1 MAGYTPNRNGPMLVQ
16 DNGEDLNKINEYF
29 NQTVDMKKLKNDLE
43 DHPKYRT
50 QAKAIGQFNLAEAQY
65 KRGPANYHHHY
76 HNAIVGM
83 DDADGRYNAKWLDLG
98 GLKSPQNHDLGG
110 VTTGDFRRGQGGLFC
125 RITRPY
131 NAVNI
136 PELYMEAE

>member
-1 MAGYTPNRNGPMLVQ
+1 M
-16 DNGEDLNKINEYF
+16 
-29 NQTVDMKKLKNDLE
+29 E

-50 QAKAIGQFNLAEAQY
+50 QARALGQFGIAEAQY
-65 KRGPANYHHHY
+65 RRGPANYHHHY

-83 DDADGRYNAKWLDLG
+83 EDADGRYNAKWLDLG

-136 PELYMEAE
+136 PELYMEAEQKRSFLNLDHNPFEGQDMMKTQNRYTKGV

>member
-1 MAGYTPNRNGPMLVQ
+1 M
-16 DNGEDLNKINEYF
+16 D
-29 NQTVDMKKLKNDLE
+29 KLKADIQ
-43 DHPKYRT
+43 DHPRYRKH
-50 QAKAIGQFNLAEAQY
+50 AKAIAQYNLAEAQY

-83 DDADGRYNAKWLDLG
+83 NDADGRYNAKWLDLG

-110 VTTGDFRRGQGGLFC
+110 VTVGDFRRGQGGIFC

-131 NAVNI
+131 NAANI
-136 PELYMEAE
+136 PELFVESE